1 MESQKLRIGMIIMK
15 TSSNSKIYPLVSVDW
30 LNNHLNDSEIL
41 VFDASMDK
49 VTSDTNASE
58 ELQIPNAQFF
68 DIKNVFSDISA
79 PFPSTVPSE
88 ELFIKEAQKLG
99 VNSDSR
105 IVVYDD
111 KGIYSSARVWYLF
124 RAFGFNNIAVLDGG
138 LPKWKAANY
147 PLKTKSSQTKPNGNF
162 IAHYDSEKFKFF
174 NDIQKSSINKHHL
187 IIDARSEN
195 RFKGIEP
202 EPRKGL
208 RSGLIPNSVNI
219 PFSNL
224 LVDGQCFKSKEEIQ
238 KEFDA
243 VNTNNEHLVFS
254 CGTGITACVL
264 ALGAELIG
272 KSDVSVYDGSWT
284 EYGSLTTE

>member
-1 MESQKLRIGMIIMK
+1 MK
-15 TSSNSKIYPLVSVDW
+15 TSSNSNTYPLVSADW
-30 LNNHLNDSEIL
+30 LNDHLNDPEII

-58 ELQIPNAQFF
+58 ELQIPNAQLF
-68 DIKNVFSDISA
+68 DIKNVFSDTSA

-88 ELFIKEAQKLG
+88 ELFTKGAQKLG

-105 IVVYDD
+105 IVVYDE

-138 LPKWKAANY
+138 LPEWKNAGY
-147 PLKTKSSQTKPNGNF
+147 TTEPMKLYDGKSGNF
-162 IAHYDSEKFKFF
+162 IGHYDSEKFKFF
-174 NDIQKSSINKHHL
+174 SDIQKSLKNKHHL

-195 RFKGIEP
+195 RFKSIEP

-208 RSGLIPNSVNI
+208 RSGSIPNSVNI

-224 LVDGQCFKSKEEIQ
+224 LVNGQCFKSKEEIQ

-243 VNTNNEHLVFS
+243 IHTNDEHLVFS
-254 CGTGITACVL
+254 CGSGITACVL
-264 ALGAELIG
+264 ALGAELIR
-272 KSDVSVYDGSWT
+272 KADVSVYDGSWT